1 MLNIG
6 PPELILIFVIA
17 LVIVGPQR
25 LPELGRTIGKGL
37 REFRR
42 MQDEVKDL
50 VNTGMGEE
58 FKETAAE
65 LKRTASDLKSAADV
79 RSAFRDDEPRSRPR
93 AHRRRPAITDGEVT
107 PEPDQPGPDEPR
119 PTELV
124 DDVSPN
130 GDAPG
135 TPEAGAGLD
144 PPPGQDGASLPGA
157 AEDDRAADG

>member
-37 REFRR
+37 RELRK

-50 VNTGMGEE
+50 VNTGMGDE
-58 FKETAAE
+58 FKETSAE

-79 RSAFRDDEPRSRPR
+79 RSAFRDETPRSRPHR
-93 AHRRRPAITDGEVT
+93 AR
-107 PEPDQPGPDEPR
+107 
-119 PTELV
+119 
-124 DDVSPN
+124 
-130 GDAPG
+130 PG
-135 TPEAGAGLD
+135 TSATPATPATTQPEAPEATD
-144 PPPGQDGASLPGA
+144 PAADDERA
-157 AEDDRAADG
+157 AE

>member
-37 REFRR
+37 REFRK

-58 FKETAAE
+58 FKQTAAE
-65 LKRTASDLKSAADV
+65 LRRTASDLKSATDV
-79 RSAFRDDEPRSRPR
+79 RSAFDTDTPRTRPHSRARDDDDTTTTEPDIDGPQ
-93 AHRRRPAITDGEVT
+93 PETDL
-107 PEPDQPGPDEPR
+107 PEPTTTPPTSPVDTDDTGTDE
-119 PTELV
+119 
-124 DDVSPN
+124 
-130 GDAPG
+130 
-135 TPEAGAGLD
+135 
-144 PPPGQDGASLPGA
+144 
-157 AEDDRAADG
+157 

>member
-17 LVIVGPQR
+17 LVIVGPNR

-37 REFRR
+37 REFRK

-65 LKRTASDLKSAADV
+65 LKRTATDLKSATDV
-79 RSAFRDDEPRSRPR
+79 RSAFRNDAPRSRPHGPR
-93 AHRRRPAITDGEVT
+93 TTITDGAVT
-107 PEPDQPGPDEPR
+107 PEPDQPGPDADTAASPTPAPDP
-119 PTELV
+119 PTE
-124 DDVSPN
+124 
-130 GDAPG
+130 A
-135 TPEAGAGLD
+135 D
-144 PPPGQDGASLPGA
+144 PPAASSVEADEPGPDA
-157 AEDDRAADG
+157 

>member
-37 REFRR
+37 REFRK

-58 FKETAAE
+58 FKQTAAE
-65 LKRTASDLKSAADV
+65 LRRTASDLKSATDV
-79 RSAFRDDEPRSRPR
+79 RSAFRTDTPRTRPHGRVRDDDDTTTTEPD
-93 AHRRRPAITDGEVT
+93 TDVPESET
-107 PEPDQPGPDEPR
+107 DLPEPTPTPPTSPVDTDATGTDE
-119 PTELV
+119 
-124 DDVSPN
+124 
-130 GDAPG
+130 
-135 TPEAGAGLD
+135 
-144 PPPGQDGASLPGA
+144 
-157 AEDDRAADG
+157 

>member
-37 REFRR
+37 REFRK

-50 VNTGMGEE
+50 VNTGMGDE

-65 LKRTASDLKSAADV
+65 LKRTASDLKSATDV
-79 RSAFRDDEPRSRPR
+79 RSAFRNDAPRSRP
-93 AHRRRPAITDGEVT
+93 HGTRRSLPGRTVT
-107 PEPDQPGPDEPR
+107 PEPDRPGPDEDVTAPPPAASGAEAPTGEETPR
-119 PTELV
+119 EP
-124 DDVSPN
+124 
-130 GDAPG
+130 DAPSAS
-135 TPEAGAGLD
+135 PVEAD
-144 PPPGQDGASLPGA
+144 EPGPDA
-157 AEDDRAADG
+157 

>member
-37 REFRR
+37 REFRK

-58 FKETAAE
+58 FKQTAAE
-65 LKRTASDLKSAADV
+65 LRRTASDLKSATDV
-79 RSAFRDDEPRSRPR
+79 RSAFRTDTPRTRPHGRVRDDDDVTTTTEPDTE
-93 AHRRRPAITDGEVT
+93 A
-107 PEPDQPGPDEPR
+107 PEPGTVLPEPTTTPPTSPVDTDDTGTDE
-119 PTELV
+119 
-124 DDVSPN
+124 
-130 GDAPG
+130 
-135 TPEAGAGLD
+135 
-144 PPPGQDGASLPGA
+144 
-157 AEDDRAADG
+157 

>member
-25 LPELGRTIGKGL
+25 LPELARTVGKGL

-50 VNTGMGEE
+50 VNTGMGDE

-65 LKRTASDLKSAADV
+65 LKRTATDLKSATDV
-79 RSAFRDDEPRSRPR
+79 RSAFREDSVRTRP
-93 AHRRRPAITDGEVT
+93 HRPKGEATRVDPVSPT
-107 PEPDQPGPDEPR
+107 PEPDSEVP
-119 PTELV
+119 
-124 DDVSPN
+124 
-130 GDAPG
+130 APE
-135 TPEAGAGLD
+135 PEADTTNPASAVD
-144 PPPGQDGASLPGA
+144 ADDGGT
-157 AEDDRAADG
+157 EE

>member
-37 REFRR
+37 REFRK

-58 FKETAAE
+58 FKQTAAE
-65 LKRTASDLKSAADV
+65 LRRTASDLKSATDV
-79 RSAFRDDEPRSRPR
+79 RSAFRTDTPRTRPHGRVRDDEETATTERD
-93 AHRRRPAITDGEVT
+93 TDVPESET
-107 PEPDQPGPDEPR
+107 DLPEPTPTPPTSPVDTDATGTDE
-119 PTELV
+119 
-124 DDVSPN
+124 
-130 GDAPG
+130 
-135 TPEAGAGLD
+135 
-144 PPPGQDGASLPGA
+144 
-157 AEDDRAADG
+157 